1 MAQKVDAQDTIL
13 EINNSGTPDWLIV
26 DHYGIDSEWERM
38 LRPHVNKIMIIDDIA
53 DRKHDCDILLD
64 QNFGSSKKRYDG
76 LVSSLCI
83 QLHGPSYAL
92 LDPIFKK
99 HRDGSFLKKK
109 NFKRIL
115 IYFGGGAIASDIT
128 AKVLE
133 ALHCPKLSEMHLDVV
148 VSESYP
154 NLELLR
160 SIISSRGNTTL
171 HYQLPNLADL
181 MSKCDL
187 AIGAG
192 GSTSWERCFW
202 GLPSI
207 VISTADNQRPAVE
220 ALAENCMIQYLG
232 HVGEVTPK
240 TIRKQILE
248 LLCQPKR
255 LEELSAKGMK
265 LVDGKGADRVV
276 KAFKQYAL

>member
-1 MAQKVDAQDTIL
+1 
-13 EINNSGTPDWLIV
+13 
-26 DHYGIDSEWERM
+26 
-38 LRPHVNKIMIIDDIA
+38 
-53 DRKHDCDILLD
+53 
-64 QNFGSSKKRYDG
+64 
-76 LVSSLCI
+76 
-83 QLHGPSYAL
+83 
-92 LDPIFKK
+92 
-99 HRDGSFLKKK
+99 
-109 NFKRIL
+109 
-115 IYFGGGAIASDIT
+115 
-128 AKVLE
+128 
-133 ALHCPKLSEMHLDVV
+133 
-148 VSESYP
+148 
-154 NLELLR
+154 
-160 SIISSRGNTTL
+160 
-171 HYQLPNLADL
+171 

-207 VISTADNQRPAVE
+207 VISIADNQRPAVE

-248 LLCQPKR
+248 LLCQPKKTR
-255 LEELSAKGMK
+255 KGKCQRGMK

>member
-76 LVSSLCI
+76 LVSSQCI

-92 LDPIFKK
+92 LDPAFKK
-99 HRDGSFLKKK
+99 HRDESCLKKK
-109 NFKRIL
+109 NVKRIF

-133 ALHCPKLSEMHLDVV
+133 ALHYPKLSEMHLDVV

-160 SIISSRGNTTL
+160 SMISLRGNTTL
-171 HYQLPNLADL
+171 HYQLPNLASL
-181 MSKCDL
+181 MSKCDMG
-187 AIGAG
+187 IGAG
-192 GSTSWERCFW
+192 GSTTWERCCI
-202 GLPSI
+202 GLPSLL
-207 VISTADNQRPAVE
+207 ISIADNQIPTCQALSKINLVE
-220 ALAENCMIQYLG
+220 YLG
-232 HVGEVTPK
+232 DITSISLDL
-240 TIRKQILE
+240 IRKRLVALINNSQ
-248 LLCQPKR
+248 KR
-255 LEELSAKGMK
+255 LDFTKISME
-265 LVDGKGADRVV
+265 LVDGGGLSRVLGLL
-276 KAFKQYAL
+276 KN